1 MARLLLPSDYGMIS
15 MLAIFL
21 QISQALVDCGF
32 TDALIQKQNKTE
44 IDYSTVF
51 YFNIILSI
59 CIYILIFICAP
70 IVGMFY
76 HMPEL
81 VTILRVIAISLVIS
95 SFSSIYKT
103 RLTILLNFK
112 LQSKISLFASVI
124 SGIIGIIMAY
134 TGWGVWALV
143 SQSILNAT
151 LLTVLYYC
159 YSHWTPMKGY
169 SIASLKSLF
178 CFGSKLLIS
187 RFIHTIYR
195 NLYTIVIGRR
205 FSATDLGYYT
215 RAEQFAILPS
225 SNLSVIISRV
235 AYPVLSTIQ
244 DDNQR
249 LLNIYRKYIRMSSYI
264 IFPLMIG
271 LAVLANPLID
281 FLLTNKWSEVVILL
295 QILCFDWMF
304 DHLSSINL
312 NLLYVK
318 GRSDLALKLEII
330 KKIIA
335 ILILFI
341 SLPGGIT
348 MVCIG
353 RILYSIIATY
363 LNTYYTKRIIGLSFI
378 NQMKDIIPYFL
389 LSIAMGVCVYL
400 SISFINTNIL
410 QLFVGFVVGVLFYI
424 GTSWIF
430 NIQILKE
437 MLTFIK

>member
-1 MARLLLPSDYGMIS
+1 
-15 MLAIFL
+15 
-21 QISQALVDCGF
+21 
-32 TDALIQKQNKTE
+32 
-44 IDYSTVF
+44 
-51 YFNIILSI
+51 
-59 CIYILIFICAP
+59 
-70 IVGMFY
+70 
-76 HMPEL
+76 
-81 VTILRVIAISLVIS
+81 
-95 SFSSIYKT
+95 
-103 RLTILLNFK
+103 
-112 LQSKISLFASVI
+112 
-124 SGIIGIIMAY
+124 
-134 TGWGVWALV
+134 
-143 SQSILNAT
+143 
-151 LLTVLYYC
+151 
-159 YSHWTPMKGY
+159 
-169 SIASLKSLF
+169 
-178 CFGSKLLIS
+178 
-187 RFIHTIYR
+187 
-195 NLYTIVIGRR
+195 
-205 FSATDLGYYT
+205 
-215 RAEQFAILPS
+215 
-225 SNLSVIISRV
+225 
-235 AYPVLSTIQ
+235 
-244 DDNQR
+244 
-249 LLNIYRKYIRMSSYI
+249 
-264 IFPLMIG
+264 MIG